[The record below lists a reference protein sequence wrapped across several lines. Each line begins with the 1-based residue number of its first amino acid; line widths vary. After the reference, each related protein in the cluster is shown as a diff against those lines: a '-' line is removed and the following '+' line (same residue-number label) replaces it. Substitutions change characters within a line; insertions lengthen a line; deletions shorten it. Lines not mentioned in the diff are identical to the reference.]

1 MGLQASILHHLAE
14 RLAWRSRS
22 KRVTARSWSSI
33 HGNLRIEDCNIHG
46 LWAYLADPKL
56 RLAHLLPLFL
66 EFTFGHVPISISF
79 HRKVHL
85 LEQGG
90 AQVVPLHP
98 AMEDWTGH
106 MGVETVEKSKNPRGS
121 PILLKDKPHSWI
133 MFDVRFFF
141 FGTYVR

>member
-33 HGNLRIEDCNIHG
+33 HGNLSIEDCNIHG

-56 RLAHLLPLFL
+56 RLAHLLPFFWG
-66 EFTFGHVPISISF
+66 FTFGHVPISISF

-98 AMEDWTGH
+98 AMEDWTGGYGRRNCGK
-106 MGVETVEKSKNPRGS
+106 MEKSKREPNTFER
-121 PILLKDKPHSWI
+121 
-133 MFDVRFFF
+133 
-141 FGTYVR
+141 

>member
-66 EFTFGHVPISISF
+66 GFTFGHVPISISF

-98 AMEDWTGH
+98 AMEDWTGD
-106 MGVETVEKSKNPRGS
+106 MGVETVEKS
-121 PILLKDKPHSWI
+121 
-133 MFDVRFFF
+133 
-141 FGTYVR
+141 